1 MTIMSRLNYKFQ
13 KNHNRNDSTWK
24 TLNDYVACLPD
35 QDSIIK
41 RGSKSVL
48 ASCPLGQV
56 NHKNGDKNQSFII
69 NETWSN
75 KYKKDIVVFTCL
87 SGCCSQHELGNFFKR
102 SLAI

>member
-1 MTIMSRLNYKFQ
+1 MSRLNYKFQ

-56 NHKNGDKNQSFII
+56 NHKNGDKHQSFII

-75 KYKKDIVVFTCL
+75 KYKKDIVVFTCM

>member
-1 MTIMSRLNYKFQ
+1 MSRLNYKFQ

-48 ASCPLGQV
+48 ASCPLGQI

-75 KYKKDIVVFTCL
+75 KYKKDIVVFTCM

-102 SLAI
+102 RLAI